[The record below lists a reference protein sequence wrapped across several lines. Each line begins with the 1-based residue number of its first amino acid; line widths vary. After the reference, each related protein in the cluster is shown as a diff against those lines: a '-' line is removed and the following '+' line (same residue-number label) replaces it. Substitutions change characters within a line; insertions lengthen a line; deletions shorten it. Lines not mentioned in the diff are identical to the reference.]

1 MLMGF
6 LPRQE
11 EFFTLFTQMAISLTK
26 AAQALHDEVKH
37 LSDTPTVSATHV
49 LEHKR
54 AAEAYA
60 QKLFTL
66 MHKTFI
72 TPFDRYDI
80 HRLNDK
86 LYDIVNMINLTA
98 QRFVKYEIHSIPAE
112 MVTLTEVCLKS
123 AELVQ
128 EVISHLHDL
137 KKNTY
142 ITHACDKIKA
152 YESQADAL
160 LIDGVA
166 SLLKNEKDVKN
177 IIRLKEVYDL
187 LESMTDRCQEVA
199 FIVEGIV
206 LEYA

>member
-11 EFFTLFTQMAISLTK
+11 EFFTLFTQAAIALTK
-26 AAQALHDEVKH
+26 AAQSLHEEAKH
-37 LSDTPTVSATHV
+37 LSDTPSLSADRV

-54 AAEAYA
+54 SAEAYA

-98 QRFVKYEIHSIPAE
+98 QRFVKYEIHSIPAQ
-112 MVTLTEVCLKS
+112 MVTLTEVCYKS
-123 AELVQ
+123 AVLVQ
-128 EVISHLHDL
+128 EVVSQLHDL
-137 KKNTY
+137 KNNIH
-142 ITHACDKIKA
+142 ITKACDQIKA
-152 YESQADAL
+152 YESQADQL

-166 SLLKNEKDVKN
+166 SLLKNEKDIKN
-177 IIRLKEVYDL
+177 IIKFKEIYDL

>member
-11 EFFTLFTQMAISLTK
+11 EFFTLFTQAAVSLTK
-26 AAQALHDEVKH
+26 AAQALHDEMKH
-37 LSDTPTVSATHV
+37 LTNKPTLSAEHV

-54 AAEAYA
+54 STEAYS

-86 LYDIVNMINLTA
+86 LYDIVNTINLTA
-98 QRFVKYEIHSIPAE
+98 QRFVKYEIHSIPP
-112 MVTLTEVCLKS
+112 MMISLTEVCLKS
-123 AELVQ
+123 AELIQ
-128 EVISHLHDL
+128 EVMSQLHDL
-137 KKNTY
+137 KNNGE
-142 ITHACDKIKA
+142 ITKACDQIKA
-152 YESQADAL
+152 YESQADQL

-166 SLLKNEKDVKN
+166 SLLRDDKDVKN
-177 IIRLKEVYDL
+177 IIKLKEVYDL
-187 LESMTDRCQEVA
+187 LESITDRCQEVA